1 MKNRK
6 FKFLILLIISF
17 LLVSSFRQPKTV
29 YGGDLDQEIQDLNL
43 KIQNQ
48 KKQLDTLQA
57 RQQQYQ
63 AQIQAKRNDKI
74 TLSNQLSIIEDEL
87 TQAQLEID
95 GVNLRINKITLEI
108 QKNELD
114 GQNLDQQIE
123 TTKQHISTL
132 LQNMYKQDQVS
143 TLEALLL
150 NNSLSDFL
158 SQARYLTDTSQELN
172 KNVAD
177 LRNRKEQLDKNK
189 VDLDQKNAELVDL
202 KVQLNIKN
210 DNLTY
215 EQQNKNNLLAETDS
229 SEKQYQALLQQG
241 LILQRQAEAEISSAE
256 QLVRQKM
263 SKKDQLRLN
272 EGDGTINWPVP
283 QNIITTTFHDPD
295 YPYRKLIGEHSGV
308 DIRAKQG
315 TTITA
320 AASGYVA
327 KIKFDGTKNY
337 AYIMIIHGNGLSTV
351 YGHVSA
357 AYVTTDQYVT
367 QGQAIGRSGATP
379 GSIGAGPFTTGPHL
393 HFEVRLNGLPVNPL
407 SYLP

>member
-6 FKFLILLIISF
+6 FKALILIIVSF
-17 LLVSSFRQPKTV
+17 LLVSSFKQPETV
-29 YGGDLDQEIQDLNL
+29 YGSDLDQEIQDLNL

-48 KKQLDTLQA
+48 KKQLDNIQA
-57 RQQQYQ
+57 QQQQYQ

-74 TLSNQLSIIEDEL
+74 TLSNQLSILEDQL

-95 GVNLRINKITLEI
+95 GVNLEINKVTLEI
-108 QKNELD
+108 KKNELD
-114 GQNLDQQIE
+114 SESLNQQIE
-123 TTKQHISTL
+123 TVKQHIAAL
-132 LQNMYKQDQVS
+132 LQSMYKQDQVS
-143 TLEALLL
+143 VLETLLL

-158 SQARYLTDTSQELN
+158 SQARYLTDTNQELGN
-172 KNVAD
+172 SVSD
-177 LRNRKEQLDKNK
+177 LKSRKEQLDQNK
-189 VDLDQKNAELVDL
+189 LDLDQKNTDFLAL
-202 KVQLNIKN
+202 KTQLNIKN
-210 DNLTY
+210 DNLAY
-215 EQQNKNNLLAETDS
+215 EQQNKNNLLVETDS

-241 LILQRQAEAEISSAE
+241 LVLQRQAEAEISSAE

-263 SKKDQLRLN
+263 SKKDQLLLN
-272 EGDGTINWPVP
+272 EGDGTIIWPIP
-283 QNIITTTFHDPD
+283 QNIITTGFHDPD
-295 YPYRKLIGEHSGV
+295 YPYRKIIGEHSGI

-351 YGHVSA
+351 YGHISA

>member
-6 FKFLILLIISF
+6 FKALILIIVSF
-17 LLVSSFRQPKTV
+17 LLVSSFKQPEAV
-29 YGGDLDQEIQDLNL
+29 YGSDLDQEIQDLNL

-48 KKQLDTLQA
+48 KKQLDNIQA
-57 RQQQYQ
+57 QQQQYQ

-74 TLSNQLSIIEDEL
+74 TLSNQLSILEDQL

-95 GVNLRINKITLEI
+95 GVNLEINKVTLEI
-108 QKNELD
+108 KKNELD
-114 GQNLDQQIE
+114 SESLNQQIE
-123 TTKQHISTL
+123 TVKQHIAAL
-132 LQNMYKQDQVS
+132 LQSMYKQDQVS
-143 TLEALLL
+143 VLETLLL

-158 SQARYLTDTSQELN
+158 SQARYLADTNQELGN
-172 KNVAD
+172 SVSD
-177 LRNRKEQLDKNK
+177 LKSRKEQLDQNK
-189 VDLDQKNAELVDL
+189 LDLDQKNTDL
-202 KVQLNIKN
+202 LALKTQLNIKN
-210 DNLTY
+210 DNLAY
-215 EQQNKNNLLAETDS
+215 EQQNKNNLLVETDS

-241 LILQRQAEAEISSAE
+241 LVLQRQAEAEISSAE

-263 SKKDQLRLN
+263 SKKDQLLLN
-272 EGDGTINWPVP
+272 EGDGTIIWPIP
-283 QNIITTTFHDPD
+283 QNIITTGFHDPD
-295 YPYRKLIGEHSGV
+295 YPYRKIIGEHSGI

-351 YGHVSA
+351 YGHISA

-393 HFEVRLNGLPVNPL
+393 HFEVRLNGLPVNPEA
-407 SYLP
+407 YLP